1 MDSLLGFMIIFYTSF
16 CAFDLSE
23 SIPNHIIKPV
33 VFLFPIMFFSTLE
46 DPMWQEL
53 ALIALMLIALI
64 WVVGLL
70 LHYKIIKE

>member
-23 SIPNHIIKPV
+23 SLPNYIIKPV
-33 VFLFPIMFFSTLE
+33 VFLFPIIFFLTLE

-53 ALIALMLIALI
+53 ALMALI
-64 WVVGLL
+64 WVSGLL
-70 LHYKIIKE
+70 LHYKIIKEGK